1 MMAIGYR
8 GPLLL
13 EDAVDLA
20 GMMVQLGRAVPPT
33 KWIDELRMEAE
44 GNAFAGFGI

>member
-1 MMAIGYR
+1 MLAIGYQ

-20 GMMVQLGRAVPPT
+20 GMMVSTGRAVPPT
-33 KWIDELRMEAE
+33 KWIDELRAEAE
-44 GNAFAGFGI
+44 GNAFAAFGI